1 MSSSVID
8 FIKTENKIMQ
18 NQDEE
23 NLQIYDYI

>member
-18 NQDEE
+18 NHEEE